1 MVQGNQRFESIMRR
15 IAVLL
20 AITLVLV
27 QGAML
32 NDDVRY
38 RLSIGEQ
45 LEGRPVDEQS
55 YQSIQAAS
63 DSVLTGEETVSPW
76 AEVEVELMQFTSLP
90 RAQIL
95 VNGQWA
101 GSFTEP
107 RLRLRVMGADDIEID
122 TSSYEFPV
130 QFRVKAVSENV
141 VQPTAGSIFKT
152 DRGRI
157 YVGKIM
163 VK

>member
-1 MVQGNQRFESIMRR
+1 MSRWSRFDR
-15 IAVLL
+15 IARRMVVLL

-32 NDDVRY
+32 NDDIRY

-45 LEGRPVDEQS
+45 LEGRPVAEDS
-55 YQSIQAAS
+55 YQNIQAAS

-76 AEVEVELMQFTSLP
+76 AEIEIEMQQFTSLP
-90 RAQIL
+90 RAMVL

-101 GSFTEP
+101 ASFVEP

-122 TSSYEFPV
+122 TSSYEFPIT
-130 QFRVKAVSENV
+130 FHIKKVSVNV
-141 VQPTAGSIFKT
+141 VQPGAGSIFKS
-152 DRGRI
+152 DHGRI
-157 YVGKIM
+157 YVGKVM

>member
-1 MVQGNQRFESIMRR
+1 MARWDNCWEQFLRR
-15 IAVLL
+15 GAVLL
-20 AITLVLV
+20 AIVLVLV

-32 NDDVRY
+32 DDDVRY
-38 RLSIGEQ
+38 RLSLGEQ
-45 LEGRPVDEQS
+45 LEGRPVNEQS

-76 AEVEVELMQFTSLP
+76 AEVEVEMLQFTSLP
-90 RAQIL
+90 RAQVL

-107 RLRLRVMGADDIEID
+107 KLRLRVMGADDIEID
-122 TSSYEFPV
+122 TSSYEFPI
-130 QFRVKAVSENV
+130 QFRIKKVSVNV
-141 VQPTAGSIFKT
+141 VQPSAGSIYKS
-152 DRGRI
+152 DGGRI